1 VVPYLA
7 PSIQIWR
14 KRSPQFG
21 VWRRVE
27 NAVYLDGVGHN
38 GDSRD
43 AISSDAFRI
52 AAGIAE
58 MKMLDR
64 IEHWPAPTPAIR
76 NGRPGRPPLVIQQTA
91 QLRAQ
96 NDSLSFSPAHDGSSL
111 HLNFRVLAALSRG
124 RPIFHATGAA
134 SRLFG
139 GFGFS
144 AGGGAGRRAPVD
156 RKILRSLLVLSS
168 LSLRV
173 IVLIY

>member
-1 VVPYLA
+1 MVPYLA
-7 PSIQIWR
+7 RSIQIWR

-64 IEHWPAPTPAIR
+64 IEQSDGPSNRNEKPELLLLGTGLRLPLLYAMAGPAV
-76 NGRPGRPPLVIQQTA
+76 RPW
-91 QLRAQ
+91 
-96 NDSLSFSPAHDGSSL
+96 
-111 HLNFRVLAALSRG
+111 
-124 RPIFHATGAA
+124 
-134 SRLFG
+134 
-139 GFGFS
+139 
-144 AGGGAGRRAPVD
+144 
-156 RKILRSLLVLSS
+156 
-168 LSLRV
+168 
-173 IVLIY
+173 

>member
-1 VVPYLA
+1 MQFFASIFATDGASVIVVPYLA

-64 IEHWPAPTPAIR
+64 IEQSD
-76 NGRPGRPPLVIQQTA
+76 GPGRPPLVIQQTA

-96 NDSLSFSPAHDGSSL
+96 NDSLSFSPAHDGSSI
-111 HLNFRVLAALSRG
+111 HLNFRVLAALSLG
-124 RPIFHATGAA
+124 PAYFHATPGRPAGSLLASA
-134 SRLFG
+134 SRLVG
-139 GFGFS
+139 TP
-144 AGGGAGRRAPVD
+144 AEEGADG
-156 RKILRSLLVLSS
+156 
-168 LSLRV
+168 
-173 IVLIY
+173 